1 VPTNSNVEKQ
11 FIDEES
17 LLHDSYRLAIQIYES
32 GFRPDFIVGVWRG
45 GATVGIYI
53 QECLQYLGVI
63 TDHMAIRT
71 SYTGMADYLQRLE
84 SDNAIPVDG
93 TQYLIE
99 NMDHDHSVL
108 IVDDVYSTGRNIAAV
123 INRLKLKTK
132 CNMPRDLR
140 VAAAFYKPAS
150 NQSNRIPD
158 YYLHETDKWLV
169 LPYELTGL
177 SKEEIQQK
185 KSWVTPIL
193 DTLSP

>member
-1 VPTNSNVEKQ
+1 
-11 FIDEES
+11 
-17 LLHDSYRLAIQIYES
+17 
-32 GFRPDFIVGVWRG
+32 
-45 GATVGIYI
+45 
-53 QECLQYLGVI
+53 
-63 TDHMAIRT
+63 
-71 SYTGMADYLQRLE
+71 MADYLQRLE

-177 SKEEIQQK
+177 SKEEIQRK

-193 DTLSP
+193 GTLSQ